1 MTVCLASFMVITG
14 KIRDGKGIM
23 LLMAHLQAQPSPV
36 SMNVLFCVHIA
47 NTGEEVPFFE
57 YDC

>member
-1 MTVCLASFMVITG
+1 MVITG
-14 KIRDGKGIM
+14 KIRGGKASV

-36 SMNVLFCVHIA
+36 SMNVLFCVDIM
-47 NTGEEVPFFE
+47 NMGEEVSFFE